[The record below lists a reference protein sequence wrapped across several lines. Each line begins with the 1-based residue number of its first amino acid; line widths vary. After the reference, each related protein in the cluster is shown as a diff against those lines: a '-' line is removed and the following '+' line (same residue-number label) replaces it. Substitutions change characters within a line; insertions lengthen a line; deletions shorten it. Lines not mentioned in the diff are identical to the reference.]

1 MDRNPMDITAVGR
14 ARHQGSHSVAK
25 STDMIE
31 FARELPGRV
40 SRRLS
45 RIVPFR
51 PTRLRLDRPVVSF
64 TFDDFPLSAADA
76 AAPALEDAGMR
87 GTFYYAGGLAG
98 RLENGQEIAGPD
110 VAADLFSRGHEIG
123 AHTHM
128 PIDVHRT
135 SNGVILSDLALNK
148 REIIQLTGGCAPT
161 SFAYPFGRL
170 DLRSKFL
177 LRNEFSSLRG
187 IKTGVNAG
195 VADLAHLKAQE
206 LYDSSS
212 TVDSMSKLL
221 DRVERHPGW
230 LIFYTHDVKLD
241 PSDIGC
247 SPAYFRK
254 IVELVRRRGLT
265 VETVRDAYARVTGQ
279 GTDRQAGAGVL
290 EGS

>member
-1 MDRNPMDITAVGR
+1 MDITAVGR
-14 ARHQGSHSVAK
+14 ARHEGSHSVSK

-31 FARELPGRV
+31 FAREFPRRV

-51 PTRLRLDRPVVSF
+51 PTRLRLDQPIVSF

-128 PIDVHRT
+128 HIDVHRT

-247 SPAYFRK
+247 SPAYFSK
-254 IVELVRRRGLT
+254 IVELVRRRGLM